1 MRVSSFQIHTQ
12 ASEQLQTLGA
22 QTALTQQQIGE
33 GKKLVRPGDDPVGA
47 ARVIGIKQ
55 ELGARDQ
62 FVRNT
67 DAADVQLSLEESTL
81 AQVTELIQR
90 VQELTLQAGSGVQT
104 QQDRAYIAA
113 EISARFD
120 ELMSLANSRNSSGQ
134 YLFSGF
140 KGAVEPFSSDGNEVV
155 YQGDAGQRK
164 VQIDRGQFVA
174 INDSGEKLFM
184 QVPIDAVGAG
194 VASVSSETAGI
205 SKVRVVDGELAED
218 LFPDKVVIEFNAPS
232 EAGGVANYTVKRQ
245 SDQRP
250 LDGLVNVPF
259 DASVELSVS
268 GIAFAIQGTPVEG
281 DQFIIETTRQQSLF
295 QTVKSIADGLVEV
308 DAATDPD
315 AFRNLID
322 STIAGLEGATD
333 VMLEARADIGA
344 RFNSLTAAKNLHEDV
359 SLQLQTVR
367 SSIED
372 LDFAKAISDLAYQS
386 FVLEAAQQSFVRI
399 NNLSL
404 FNRL

>member
-140 KGAVEPFSSDGNEVV
+140 KGAVEPFSSNGNEVV

-205 SKVRVVDGELAED
+205 SDVRIVDRSLAET
-218 LFPDKVVIEFNAPS
+218 LFPDKVVIEFNSPAD
-232 EAGGVANYTVKRQ
+232 AGGVANYTVKRQ

-250 LDGLVNVPF
+250 LEGLVNIPF

-268 GIAFAIQGTPVEG
+268 GVAFAIQGTPVEG

-295 QTVKSIADGLVEV
+295 QTVKGIADGLVEV
-308 DAATDPD
+308 DAATDPE

-322 STIAGLEGATD
+322 TTIAGLEGATD

>member
-12 ASEQLQTLGA
+12 ASEQLQSLGA

-55 ELGARDQ
+55 ELGAREQ
-62 FVRNT
+62 FVRNS
-67 DAADVQLSLEESTL
+67 DAADAQLAFEESTIT
-81 AQVTELIQR
+81 QITELIQR
-90 VQELTLQAGSGVQT
+90 VQELTIQAGSGVQT
-104 QQDRAYIAA
+104 QQDRSFIAT
-113 EISARFD
+113 EVSARFD
-120 ELMSLANSRNSSGQ
+120 ELMALSNSRNSSGQ

-140 KGAVEPFSSDGNEVV
+140 KGTQEPFALSGREVV
-155 YQGDAGQRK
+155 YEGDAGQRK

-174 INDSGEKLFM
+174 INDSGAKVFM
-184 QVPIDAVGAG
+184 QVPIDGVGAS
-194 VASVSSETAGI
+194 VANASSSTASI
-205 SKVRVVDGELAED
+205 SGVRVVDPELAEN
-218 LFPDKVVIEFNAPS
+218 LFPDKVVIEFNSPS
-232 EAGGVANYTVKRQ
+232 EAGGQANYTVRRQ

-259 DASVELSVS
+259 DASVELSVA
-268 GIAFAIQGTPVEG
+268 GISFKVQGSPVEG

-295 QTVKSIADGLVEV
+295 QTVKNLADGLIEV
-308 DAATDPD
+308 DAAEDPD
-315 AFRNLID
+315 AFRAMID
-322 STIAGLEGATD
+322 STISGLEGATD
-333 VMLEARADIGA
+333 VMLEVRADIGA
-344 RFNSLTAAKNLHEDV
+344 RFNTLTAAKNLHEDV
-359 SLQLQTVR
+359 SLQLQSVR

-386 FVLEAAQQSFVRI
+386 FVLEAAQQSFIRI

>member
-140 KGAVEPFSSDGNEVV
+140 KGAVEPFSSDGNEVF

-194 VASVSSETAGI
+194 VASVSSETAGVRD
-205 SKVRVVDGELAED
+205 VRVVDGELAET
-218 LFPDKVVIEFNAPS
+218 LFPDKVVIEFNSPV
-232 EAGGVANYTVKRQ
+232 EAGGVPNYTVKRQ

-250 LDGLVNVPF
+250 LEGLVNVPF

-268 GIAFAIQGTPVEG
+268 GIAFALQGTPVEG

-295 QTVKSIADGLVEV
+295 QTVKGIADGLVEV

-333 VMLEARADIGA
+333 IMLEARADIGA

>member
-155 YQGDAGQRK
+155 YQGDSGQRK
-164 VQIDRGQFVA
+164 IQIDRGQFVA

-194 VASVSSETAGI
+194 VASISSATAGI
-205 SKVRVVDGELAED
+205 RDVKVVDGDLAEN
-218 LFPDKVVIEFNAPS
+218 LFPDKLVVEFNSPA

-250 LDGLVNVPF
+250 LEGLVNVPF
-259 DASVELSVS
+259 DASVELSVA
-268 GIAFAIQGTPVEG
+268 GIAFSIQGTPVEG
-281 DQFIIETTRQQSLF
+281 DQFVIETTRQRSLF
-295 QTVKSIADGLVEV
+295 QTVKGIADGLLEV
-308 DAATDPD
+308 DAATDPQ

-322 STIAGLEGATD
+322 NTIAGLEGATD
-333 VMLEARADIGA
+333 VMLEARAEIGA
-344 RFNSLTAAKNLHEDV
+344 RFNSLTAARNLHEDV
-359 SLQLQTVR
+359 SLQLQSVR

-372 LDFAKAISDLAYQS
+372 LDFAQAISDLAYQS

>member
-205 SKVRVVDGELAED
+205 SDVRVVDGELAEN
-218 LFPDKVVIEFNAPS
+218 LFPDKVVIEFNSPS

-250 LDGLVNVPF
+250 LEGLVNVPF

-268 GIAFAIQGTPVEG
+268 GIGFAIQGTPVEG

-295 QTVKSIADGLVEV
+295 QTVKGIADGLVDV

-315 AFRNLID
+315 AFRSLID

-333 VMLEARADIGA
+333 VMLEARAEIGA